1 MFTSKRR
8 TEFDKHFE
16 FECHVRFFT
25 IYFHDLLT
33 LDRYEYSI
41 KKEDDEDDEKLKIL
55 MSSDEKKDENVDEE
69 FVQKIN
75 DENDEDKEK
84 EKEKD
89 E

>member
-1 MFTSKRR
+1 
-8 TEFDKHFE
+8 
-16 FECHVRFFT
+16 
-25 IYFHDLLT
+25 
-33 LDRYEYSI
+33 
-41 KKEDDEDDEKLKIL
+41 